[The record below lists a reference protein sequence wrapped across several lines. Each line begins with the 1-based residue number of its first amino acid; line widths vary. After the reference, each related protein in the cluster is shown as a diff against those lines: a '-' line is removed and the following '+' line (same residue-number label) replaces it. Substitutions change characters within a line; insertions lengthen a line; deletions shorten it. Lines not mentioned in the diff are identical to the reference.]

1 MIHAPS
7 RKPGLVL
14 LFAFLT
20 FTAFYAESF
29 IFTHLEH
36 EHDHDGADGCC
47 ALCSEIEIVIMLLE
61 GFGRIACAVLA
72 AAIVAHIQVLSPK
85 PIAACGIPPTP
96 VTLKVRMN
104 S

>member
-1 MIHAPS
+1 MPP
-7 RKPGLVL
+7 RKPCLVL
-14 LFAFLT
+14 LLAFLT

-47 ALCSEIEIVIMLLE
+47 SLCSEIETVIMLLE
-61 GFGRIACAVLA
+61 GFGRIAGLALA
-72 AAIVAHIQVLSPK
+72 AVVIACIKECSPK
-85 PIAACGIPPTP
+85 PAVAYGIPPTP
-96 VTLKVRMN
+96 VALKVRIN